1 VFAAENTSG
10 SDRSAVELTRIMIV
24 EDDYLVSSEMERALI
39 DDGFAVVG
47 IAGSAEEAI
56 ALAAAEHPGLAVM
69 DVRLGGPRDGIDA
82 ALELFRTLG
91 IRCVF
96 ATAHHDAQA
105 RERARAANPLGW
117 LQKPYTMRSLVEMVR
132 SAARD
137 LRSRA

>member
-1 VFAAENTSG
+1 M
-10 SDRSAVELTRIMIV
+10 TRIMIV

-56 ALAAAEHPGLAVM
+56 ALAVAEHPGLAVM
-69 DVRLGGPRDGIDA
+69 DVRLGGSRDGIDA